1 MPPIVDEKSKENL
14 IMCKNIRQA
23 TCKILQRPS
32 YFQGSNTTNNQEKQ
46 KSEEISNIKSRS
58 SILLKDSTIEKN
70 FEFILRSNVS
80 SGEKCS
86 DFDYE
91 FEKLHKNQH
100 ISNNLYEEIEEAR
113 PYQPK
118 RW

>member
-32 YFQGSNTTNNQEKQ
+32 YFQGPKTTSNQEKPNL
-46 KSEEISNIKSRS
+46 KETLNLKPRS
-58 SILLKDSTIEKN
+58 SILLKDSTLEKD
-70 FEFILRSNVS
+70 FDFILRSNVS
-80 SGEKCS
+80 NGEKCS

-91 FEKLHKNQH
+91 FEKLHKNQQ

-113 PYQPK
+113 PHQPK
-118 RW
+118 R